1 MLKILSD
8 KYHLKFTQEE
18 PEKDLFVVKG
28 SGRSILLTLLLV
40 VVGGFLLS
48 FLVIMVTPLKRLLP
62 GYPTEQTRKEM
73 VENRIMVDSLKQ
85 QINQWQKEM
94 KAIQL
99 VTSGM
104 TPDNQP
110 KMEEEN
116 EQGR

>member
-40 VVGGFLLS
+40 VMGGFLLS

-62 GYPTEQTRKEM
+62 GYPTE
-73 VENRIMVDSLKQ
+73 